1 MSQSSLRNVTDKPAG
16 GGGGGGGG
24 GDGWS
29 QLSGGMLR

>member
-24 GDGWS
+24 DGWS

>member
-16 GGGGGGGG
+16 GGGGGGG
-24 GDGWS
+24 DGWS